1 MVTGDLPTVPDQ
13 PDEDD
18 WEDLI
23 WREPPDG
30 WDQVAITPDERQEA
44 KPADFWTERPVFEHI
59 RTYARS
65 RMSGPWAVLGSV
77 LTRVV
82 AATPPYVQIPPVIGT
97 AASLNLFIGLVGPSG
112 SGKGAAA
119 GVAGEVLDLGHFE
132 DSFRTAPLG
141 SGEGLSHMFMRPG
154 KRGEPAEMYNQAALV
169 EIPEIDNLAALAN
182 RQASTLN
189 GQLRQAAMGEQL
201 GFFYVDEAKRMMV
214 PEHRYRMCLWAGIQ
228 PRRSAALLGDAD
240 GGTPQ
245 RFVWLP
251 VSDRDAPDIDDLP
264 ETPAPV
270 AWRPP
275 HWAGCE
281 MVELKRQNRIFMQIP
296 EVAERTIRQAR
307 QDRNRDAGD
316 ALDSHAVLTRVKVAC
331 ALAILDGR
339 TAAREDD
346 WRLAGVIMA
355 VSDATRT
362 MCVEAL
368 AAVQREANAR
378 MALAEAER
386 TIIVGEKVSEADVTR
401 VAKWVRRRLARV
413 GAEGMQR
420 GPLRGA
426 LPGRDRQYFDQAIDA
441 LALSGDI
448 IQKAEEARG
457 SATVRYVLADH
468 G

>member
-1 MVTGDLPTVPDQ
+1 MTPELPVVPEQ
-13 PDEDD
+13 PDEED

-30 WDQVAITPDERQEA
+30 WDQVAITADERQGA
-44 KPADFWTERPVFEHI
+44 KPDDFWSERPVFEHI

-77 LTRVV
+77 LARVV

-119 GVAGEVLDLGHFE
+119 GVAGEVLDLGQFE
-132 DSFRTAPLG
+132 TSFKTAPLG
-141 SGEGLSHMFMRPG
+141 SGEGLSHMFMKQM
-154 KRGEPAEMYNQAALV
+154 KRNEPAEMYNQAALV
-169 EIPEIDNLAALAN
+169 EIPEIDNLAALAS
-182 RQASTLN
+182 RQASTLT

-264 ETPAPV
+264 PTPDPM
-270 AWRPP
+270 AWMPP
-275 HWAGCE
+275 PWGDCTLT
-281 MVELKRQNRIFMQIP
+281 ELKHQNRIFMEIP
-296 EVAERTIRQAR
+296 EIAQRTIRQAR
-307 QDRNRDAGD
+307 QDRNRDVGD

-339 TAAREDD
+339 TCASEDD
-346 WRLAGVIMA
+346 WRLAAVVMA

-378 MALAEAER
+378 VAVAEAER
-386 TIIVGEKVSEADVTR
+386 TIIIGEKVSEADVMR
-401 VAKWVRRRLARV
+401 VAKWIRRRLARE
-413 GAEGMQR
+413 GAAGVLR
-420 GPLRGA
+420 GPLRSG
-426 LPGRDRQYFDQAIDA
+426 LQGKDRQYFDQAIDA
-441 LALSGDI
+441 LSLSGEVI
-448 IQKAEEARG
+448 AKAEDYRG
-457 SATVRYVLADH
+457 NTSVRYCLADH
-468 G
+468 D

>member
-1 MVTGDLPTVPDQ
+1 MAGDLPVVPGH

-23 WREPPDG
+23 WREPPEG
-30 WDQVAITPDERQEA
+30 WDQVAITKDERQEA
-44 KPADFWTERPVFEHI
+44 KPGDFWTERPVLEHI

-65 RMSGPWAVLGSV
+65 RMSGPWAVFGSV

-82 AATPPYVQIPPVIGT
+82 AATPPFVQIPPVIGT

-119 GVAGEVLDLGHFE
+119 GVAGEVLDLGE
-132 DSFRTAPLG
+132 RETSFRTAPLG

-154 KRGEPAEMYNQAALV
+154 KRGDPPKMYNHAALV

-182 RQASTLN
+182 RQASTLT

-264 ETPAPV
+264 ATPPPML
-270 AWRPP
+270 WRPP
-275 HWAGCE
+275 DWNECPT
-281 MVELKRQNRIFMQIP
+281 VELKRQSRIFMDIP

-307 QDRNRDAGD
+307 QDRNRDVGD

-339 TAAREDD
+339 TAASEDD
-346 WRLAGVIMA
+346 WRLAGVVMA

-362 MCVEAL
+362 VCVEAL
-368 AAVQREANAR
+368 SAVQREANAR
-378 MALAEAER
+378 VAVAEAER
-386 TIIVGEKVSEADVTR
+386 AIIVTEKVGEADVQR
-401 VAKWVRRRLARV
+401 VLRSIRKRLARV
-413 GAEGMQR
+413 GADGMQR
-420 GPLRGA
+420 GPLRSA
-426 LPGRDRQYFDQAIDA
+426 LASRDRQYFDAAVD
-441 LALSGDI
+441 LLLMSGDVI
-448 IQKAEEARG
+448 GKPSEYRG
-457 SATVRYVLADH
+457 QPTVTYVLSDLD
-468 G
+468 